1 MGGGWRGV
9 CTVWGNE
16 RGSGGVR
23 ASGAGARGGARGDAH
38 LLRQIQQSVDPAH
51 HRVEHPAVQRL
62 GESVRRVL
70 SHRLVERLDEDL
82 AGRQHGAP
90 RAQRRRQQRAVDA
103 QRRRRVL
110 QRRGVARRRRAHAVG
125 RVGAVEAQLGELE
138 DGGERLRDLGLLV
151 AGEADGGE
159 RVGGARPR
167 RRLLVGSEPA
177 GVGARTRRERIVR
190 RRVEERAFGALVGG
204 GAAREVVHHV
214 VVRLGGGMGRQNL
227 APNCAELRRI
237 APELRTSPSGGETT
251 RERSRR

>member
-9 CTVWGNE
+9 CTVWSNE
-16 RGSGGVR
+16 RGSGRVR
-23 ASGAGARGGARGDAH
+23 ASGAGGRGARAVAH
-38 LLRQIQQSVDPAH
+38 LLRQIQKSVDPAH
-51 HRVEHPAVQRL
+51 HRVEHTAVQRL

-82 AGRQHGAP
+82 SGRQHGAP

-110 QRRGVARRRRAHAVG
+110 QRRGVARRRRAHTVG

-167 RRLLVGSEPA
+167 RRLLVGSEPT
-177 GVGARTRRERIVR
+177 GVGARARRERVVR
-190 RRVEERAFGALVGG
+190 RRVEERASGALVGG

-214 VVRLGGGMGRQNL
+214 VVRLGGWMGRQNI
-227 APNCAELRRI
+227 AQNCARIAHLPLRRRDD
-237 APELRTSPSGGETT
+237 A
-251 RERSRR
+251 